1 MLSFPPSQFSPV
13 LETVRPRQHVSLPS
27 VSSRVRHL
35 VSLRTALLGVSSD
48 GTQTTV
54 SVWSSVDPRPT
65 EAASLT
71 ASLMGMS
78 SGSLVGSRMGSVSG
92 LTNGSVSGLTNGST
106 MGLTTGST
114 TSFATPTG
122 PLAGSLGSTA
132 SGLAGSPPPD
142 GPSDVRLSDISRP
155 SDAGALNAEQF
166 ESGWESAFSP
176 QTHGMLA
183 PRSQGVLCNCCL
195 GCVESVCR
203 FGTCLL
209 LCPMLQKPLLHVNET
224 PASRVFCL
232 PPTPNAES
240 HSVLIASPSG
250 IIESWN
256 AANLTTTWSLNI
268 YDTVRV
274 LKATPFL
281 LPLHASAKPLKSP
294 CNSDD
299 SGGSMRSLDLSPLP
313 ASGSLSDCL
322 PLEYCGECLSGNGS
336 ETVEDVTM
344 GRLIVIGTEKGR
356 LILVDEIEGH
366 ALLDINIMDT
376 SLDNCVLSGIFEHVW
391 WYQEGG
397 DNPGHRSAPGDFDH
411 RSAPGDMKE
420 SRDLPGNDLTGF
432 LISCINET
440 SGIVYSLFVYWDAR
454 SHMLQSRPL
463 PHGSG
468 SQGSGPTRESCP
480 VPSRLQAS
488 SEMTILPASHTSE
501 DTTSENSNQS
511 RVDVTSLCRSVPSA
525 ARCSL
530 IDGYSLKSGVHTRED
545 SFSVSSGKPL
555 FFRDLFVGLF
565 RAEPSALAHAKMEF
579 IERGAIQDVRLCAWL
594 PDSEHSMQ
602 PRYHVTSVWTL
613 NGDVDSVTLAQMKIQ
628 EDATSP
634 ASAHTITTQEV
645 EVATPFDSEP

>member
-1 MLSFPPSQFSPV
+1 M
-13 LETVRPRQHVSLPS
+13 
-27 VSSRVRHL
+27 RHL

-48 GTQTTV
+48 DSQTTI
-54 SVWSSVDPRPT
+54 SVWSSTDPRPM

-71 ASLMGMS
+71 ASLMGLS
-78 SGSLVGSRMGSVSG
+78 PSLGVSSSAGLLAGAVNGGVSGSMNGTMNG
-92 LTNGSVSGLTNGST
+92 TMNGSMNGMINSTINSTNPTNPTSPT
-106 MGLTTGST
+106 SPT
-114 TSFATPTG
+114 TSG
-122 PLAGSLGSTA
+122 PM
-132 SGLAGSPPPD
+132 GSPPPD
-142 GPSDVRLSDISRP
+142 NPSDGRLSDLSRP
-155 SDAGALNAEQF
+155 SDAGALSAEQF
-166 ESGWESAFSP
+166 ESGWETAFAP
-176 QTHGMLA
+176 QNRGATTQ
-183 PRSQGVLCNCCL
+183 RSQGVLCNCCL

-203 FGTCLL
+203 FGNCLL
-209 LCPMLQKPLLHVNET
+209 LCPMLQKPLLHLNET

-232 PPTPNAES
+232 QPTPNAEN

-250 IIESWN
+250 IVESWN

-313 ASGSLSDCL
+313 TSGSLSDCL

-376 SLDNCVLSGIFEHVW
+376 SLDNCVLSSIFEHVW
-391 WYQEGG
+391 WYQEG
-397 DNPGHRSAPGDFDH
+397 DVAEHRSVPGDFDH
-411 RSAPGDMKE
+411 RSAPGNAKE
-420 SRDLPGNDLTGF
+420 SREHLPGNDLTGF

-454 SHMLQSRPL
+454 SHALQARTL
-463 PHGSG
+463 PHGS
-468 SQGSGPTRESCP
+468 SAQGSGPARERESCP
-480 VPSRLQAS
+480 MPSRPQALT
-488 SEMTILPASHTSE
+488 ERTIPPASHTSE
-501 DTTSENSNQS
+501 DTVSENSNQS
-511 RVDVTSLCRSVPSA
+511 RVEVTSLCRSVPSA

-530 IDGYSLKSGVHTRED
+530 IDGYSLKSGVHARED
-545 SFSVSSGKPL
+545 SSSGSGKPL

-565 RAEPSALAHAKMEF
+565 RTEASALAHAKMEF

-594 PDSEHSMQ
+594 PDSDSMQ

-628 EDATSP
+628 EEATTP
-634 ASAHTITTQEV
+634 TSAHTVVTQEV
-645 EVATPFDSEP
+645 EVTVTFGSER